1 MMQNHAH
8 LSSSGDI
15 RTSPAQ
21 SIIRTADNAIADS
34 QLLRLL
40 NGQSRRSS
48 LAEEA
53 SGVLHTSQHR

>member
-1 MMQNHAH
+1 MMQNHA
-8 LSSSGDI
+8 I

-40 NGQSRRSS
+40 NEQSRRSS
-48 LAEEA
+48 LAEEV